1 MARSYKVLGQNNPAA
16 TTATTLYTVP
26 AGTQSVLSTISI
38 CNIAATAAT
47 YRIAIRPAGEA
58 LANKHYVAYNSSVP
72 ANDTAVLTLG
82 LTMNAT
88 DILTVQASTA
98 SVTFGVFGSEIV

>member
-1 MARSYKVLGQNNPAA
+1 M
-16 TTATTLYTVP
+16 
-26 AGTQSVLSTISI
+26 LSTISI

-47 YRIAIRPAGEA
+47 YRIAIRPAGET
-58 LANKHYVAYNSSVP
+58 LANKHYVAYDSSVP